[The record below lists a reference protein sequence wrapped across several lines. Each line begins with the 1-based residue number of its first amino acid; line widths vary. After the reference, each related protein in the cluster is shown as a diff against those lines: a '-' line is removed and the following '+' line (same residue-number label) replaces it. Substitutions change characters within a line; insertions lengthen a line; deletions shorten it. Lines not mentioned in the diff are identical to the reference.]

1 MERDIMELVKKM
13 KYVCAGDVAKA
24 FRICPLTARTY
35 LFKMASEGKL
45 KFRKVGR
52 MYIFERC

>member
-1 MERDIMELVKKM
+1 MELVKKM